1 MSITVFICLVWT
13 FSPATGLMTR
23 AERLAQRRQSKAYQR
38 AMSNISLQFISEFLA
53 EQPPTSLTVR
63 DPVRDFNPSGLR
75 DESHFTLLWLLPG
88 ILISFTT
95 LAIYLTACLQEHRD
109 HKLKTTEQTVSLM
122 V

>member
-1 MSITVFICLVWT
+1 MS
-13 FSPATGLMTR
+13 R
-23 AERLAQRRQSKAYQR
+23 AERLAQRRQSKAYKR
-38 AMSNISLQFISEFLA
+38 AMSNLSLQFISEFLA
-53 EQPPTSLTVR
+53 EQPPTSPAVKDTVR
-63 DPVRDFNPSGLR
+63 DFDPSGLG

-109 HKLKTTEQTVSLM
+109 HKLKTTEQTVNLL